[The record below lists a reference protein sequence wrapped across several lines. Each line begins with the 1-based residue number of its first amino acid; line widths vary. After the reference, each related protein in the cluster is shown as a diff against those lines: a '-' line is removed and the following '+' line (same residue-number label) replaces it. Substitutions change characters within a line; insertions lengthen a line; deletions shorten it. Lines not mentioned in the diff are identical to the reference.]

1 MAEEKKKGQQLDED
15 IDKLRSEYINRQSD
29 APSVA
34 VQPFSYDAE
43 SDKGYQE
50 YVRLM
55 QDNGKRAMEDTVGKA
70 SALTGGYGNSYAA
83 AVGQQ
88 VYDDYAKQA
97 ADAKA
102 TYRQMAREDW
112 DTERLAKE
120 VERAN
125 FDAQNQDILN
135 RLAMMKE
142 QKSDLWSKAALKA
155 SYGDYSGYVDDL
167 GVYGSIDE
175 AKAAFATV
183 REPTEA
189 EIEYA
194 KKLYVTYGELA
205 YDGYLNQLQGVNTD
219 AIREIIDTDEE
230 LIANAFMAQFDPG
243 RLIKEQQNM
252 LRQKAL
258 AELEK

>member
-1 MAEEKKKGQQLDED
+1 MAKEKKKGQQLDED
-15 IDKLRSEYINRQSD
+15 IDRLQSEYAERQAN
-29 APSVA
+29 APSVS

-55 QDNGKRAMEDTVGKA
+55 QEQGKKAMEDTVGKA

-88 VYDDYAKQA
+88 VYNDYAKQA

-120 VERAN
+120 AERAN

-142 QKSDLWSKAALKA
+142 QKQDLWDGAALKA
-155 SYGDYSGYVDDL
+155 GFGDYSGYVDDL
-167 GVYGSIDE
+167 GIYKTVDD
-175 AKAAFATV
+175 AKAALATY
-183 REPTEA
+183 REPTSE
-189 EIEYA
+189 EMEFA
-194 KKLYVTYGELA
+194 KTLYVTYGELA
-205 YDGYLNQLQGVNTD
+205 YDQYLQQLDGVNTD
-219 AIREIIDTDEE
+219 AIREVIDNDEN
-230 LIANAFMAQFDPG
+230 LIADAFYAQFDP
-243 RLIKEQQNM
+243 I
-252 LRQKAL
+252 RQIEEMK
-258 AELEK
+258 KKISDKHKK